1 MPFLPMIPRLISRA
15 MKSGRPGAPFLAPF
29 ARSGAFPQARAA
41 TVLALLIF
49 AAHSSQAQSPAWPQW
64 GQNPQHTGFL
74 PIAGQSLQAKLSDQ
88 IFDPFTAQEQA
99 ESSGALLMHYQVAL
113 VNGNNVFMMF
123 KTGTYNSCVPPGSGV
138 PFPCG
143 PNDWNTE
150 VWNET
155 DLQWQNGQLVP
166 VWNFATDWTP
176 VPNDYTLGGWEP
188 LFQPALTASYVY
200 VPGAGGTIYQLDQIT
215 GVVLQQINPFGTSE
229 DPTKFVSG
237 GLTADNQGNIYY
249 SVMQVVLA
257 WPWDSNVVN
266 AWIVKVAANGT
277 TTTVTFKSLLPGAP
291 TQCPG
296 TFSPSQLPWPPSAT
310 AVPPNVACGSQRP
323 GLNVS
328 PAISA
333 DGSTLYT
340 VSRAHF
346 RGRAAYLLALNTSD
360 LSLQWSTSMV
370 GLLDDGCNVLLP
382 PDGQPDG
389 CSIYGAT
396 GLDPTQN
403 TQGAGIVSDQASASP
418 MVAPDGN
425 IFFGANDGYN
435 YGRGHLL
442 KFSPA
447 GVYLANYNFGWDS
460 TPAIFPNNG
469 TYSVITKDNHYDS
482 GSYCNNPT
490 WCPPAPPGPYYIT
503 QLDSNLNPQWKFQ
516 DPTVTKQHPDGFEW
530 CANAVAV
537 DANGVVYGANEDG
550 NLYAIQ
556 QSGTPAE
563 KIFLDHT
570 INAGYTPTSIG
581 GDGIIYAENAGHLIA
596 VGNLFAT
603 TTAIN
608 SSSQNPSTYGTPVT
622 FTASVTSSAGTP
634 TGKVTFNAGKSPL
647 GTGTLTA
654 GSATY
659 TTKATQLAAGPAS
672 ITAVYSGDA
681 THAPS
686 TSPAFLQTV
695 NKAASTTALTSA
707 PNPSSVNQTV
717 TLTATVTAPSGL
729 PVPTGKIQ
737 FAQGNKILGTVTLSS
752 GIATLTTTFTIK
764 GSYTL
769 KATYSGSGNYLSS
782 SATEVQLVQ

>member
-1 MPFLPMIPRLISRA
+1 
-15 MKSGRPGAPFLAPF
+15 
-29 ARSGAFPQARAA
+29 
-41 TVLALLIF
+41 
-49 AAHSSQAQSPAWPQW
+49 
-64 GQNPQHTGFL
+64 
-74 PIAGQSLQAKLSDQ
+74 
-88 IFDPFTAQEQA
+88 
-99 ESSGALLMHYQVAL
+99 
-113 VNGNNVFMMF
+113 
-123 KTGTYNSCVPPGSGV
+123 
-138 PFPCG
+138 
-143 PNDWNTE
+143 
-150 VWNET
+150 
-155 DLQWQNGQLVP
+155 
-166 VWNFATDWTP
+166 
-176 VPNDYTLGGWEP
+176 
-188 LFQPALTASYVY
+188 
-200 VPGAGGTIYQLDQIT
+200 
-215 GVVLQQINPFGTSE
+215 
-229 DPTKFVSG
+229 
-237 GLTADNQGNIYY
+237 
-249 SVMQVVLA
+249 
-257 WPWDSNVVN
+257 
-266 AWIVKVAANGT
+266 
-277 TTTVTFKSLLPGAP
+277 
-291 TQCPG
+291 
-296 TFSPSQLPWPPSAT
+296 
-310 AVPPNVACGSQRP
+310 
-323 GLNVS
+323 
-328 PAISA
+328 
-333 DGSTLYT
+333 
-340 VSRAHF
+340 
-346 RGRAAYLLALNTSD
+346 
-360 LSLQWSTSMV
+360 MV

-550 NLYAIQ
+550 NLYAVQ

-622 FTASVTSSAGTP
+622 FTASVTSAAGTP

-647 GTGTLTA
+647 GIGTLTA

-729 PVPTGKIQ
+729 LVPTGKIQ
-737 FAQGNKILGTVTLSS
+737 FARGNKILGTVTLSS